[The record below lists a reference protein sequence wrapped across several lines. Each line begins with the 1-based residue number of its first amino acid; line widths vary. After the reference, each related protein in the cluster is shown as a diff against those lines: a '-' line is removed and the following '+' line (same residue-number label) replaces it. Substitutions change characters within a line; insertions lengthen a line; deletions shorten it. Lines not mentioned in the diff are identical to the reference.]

1 MDKPNVFSA
10 HASRDIMAPFLHRL
24 LRGAVLGMMLLI
36 AGTANLICV
45 SYDADND
52 DETPP
57 ITVEL
62 NLVAPCKKSLHI
74 ARNQNQAGI
83 HDQKA
88 QEPEQ
93 QPEVMAS
100 VAFESLP
107 LLDKASPQ
115 LVVPLRT

>member
-1 MDKPNVFSA
+1 
-10 HASRDIMAPFLHRL
+10 MAPFLHRL

-57 ITVEL
+57 VTVEL

-74 ARNQNQAGI
+74 ARNQNQAGT

-88 QEPEQ
+88 QPEQ